1 MVTVYTSVYGNAGNK
16 AMFEWQ
22 QMFFMRKGRIG

>member
-1 MVTVYTSVYGNAGNK
+1 MVTVYTSVYGNEGNK

-22 QMFFMRKGRIG
+22 HMFLCGKEG